1 MKSNRLSLLLVLSA
15 IAFLLVATPLVF
27 SQARR
32 QPPASDQKKNKR
44 PDQQTED
51 KQQEPLPPD
60 LVGKPQEAEK
70 VTVTTNIVNVDA
82 VVYNK
87 KTGQPSLNLKK
98 DNFAIFVDG
107 VKKDI
112 TNFATPEAPITVTLV
127 VEYSKLGETLGLYG
141 SGGMEPGQFEVI
153 RPTAMFLSR
162 FITREDFV
170 SVIAYDMRPT
180 PLTDFT
186 NDLRRIHL
194 IISLLLR
201 KLRAC

>member
-70 VTVTTNIVNVDA
+70 VTVATNLVNVDA

-87 KTGQPSLNLKK
+87 KTGQPYLNHTK
-98 DNFAIFVDG
+98 DKLANF
-107 VKKDI
+107 
-112 TNFATPEAPITVTLV
+112 
-127 VEYSKLGETLGLYG
+127 VE
-141 SGGMEPGQFEVI
+141 
-153 RPTAMFLSR
+153 TA
-162 FITREDFV
+162 
-170 SVIAYDMRPT
+170 
-180 PLTDFT
+180 
-186 NDLRRIHL
+186 
-194 IISLLLR
+194 
-201 KLRAC
+201 K